1 MTHDLVT
8 LSWDDPGDD
17 TISGY
22 VILRRDKDVH
32 PQGTFVTLAPHTGT
46 AATTYIDASIDPE
59 RRYVYRVKAVNA
71 AGTSDRSTWVR
82 AYTPVAPAKSPAL
95 PARPAGLTTEPSHDT
110 VTLSWD
116 DSADGTISGYVILR
130 RDKDVHPRGTFQTIN
145 ADTGT
150 AATSYL
156 DTTAEPE
163 RRYVYRIKAVNSHGY
178 STISSWAR
186 GYTPAAPR
194 AIFIDGDNQNDQDQQ
209 DGTGGHDQDQQA
221 GTDQHDQDQQ
231 DGTGG
236 HDQDQQAGADQH
248 DQDQQAGTD
257 QHDQDQQ
264 DGTDQHD
271 QDQQDG
277 TDQHDQ
283 DQQDGTDQHDQDQ
296 QDGTGGQDGTV
307 GVAGH
312 ARVPGPGT
320 RANVSEGIDDLP
332 ADDSTTGQV
341 DVGGT
346 VTGTIETV
354 LIGVA
359 DDRDWFTVELEA
371 GTKYEIAVTGFFT
384 DAVKAIFNAPSRT
397 PDYGYDTSSARY
409 SLHAPAVTVRDSDGD
424 VHEVG
429 RASTVISSSD
439 PCRPLYLENW
449 DPIVEFTPDVA
460 GTYSIEVA
468 SLGSG
473 NYWRRGPPDSNRRCH
488 SWNVQFD
495 AVGTYEMSVREWP
508 PHISKGP
515 TAESSPSYWYW
526 KPNAKPKFREPLP
539 AHEAYTGAFRPPGEP
554 RPTHSPNTYGRGE
567 TIEFAMEFTEAVTVT
582 GVPELNLRGAA
593 TGDRHRGSGD
603 RWFKYLSGS
612 GTNGLVFSYTVQS
625 GDYDEQ
631 GFRTGDWWS
640 GSKLTWRLRGDAAI
654 TSVATGS
661 HAVLEAY
668 VGHAYSEGGRINGR
682 VTTP

>member
-1 MTHDLVT
+1 MT

-32 PQGTFVTLAPHTGT
+32 PRGTFVTVAPNTHS
-46 AATTYIDASIDPE
+46 AATSYVDASIDPE

-82 AYTPVAPAKSPAL
+82 AYTPVAPAKSPSL
-95 PARPAGLTTEPSHDT
+95 PARPRGLATEPSHDT
-110 VTLSWD
+110 VTLSWND
-116 DSADGTISGYVILR
+116 PADGTVSGYVILR

-145 ADTGT
+145 ADTGA

-194 AIFIDGDNQNDQDQQ
+194 AVFIDGDNQNDQDQQ

-231 DGTGG
+231 AGT
-236 HDQDQQAGADQH
+236 DQH

-264 DGTDQHD
+264 AGTD

-283 DQQDGTDQHDQDQ
+283 DQQA
-296 QDGTGGQDGTV
+296 GTGGQDGTV

-320 RANVSEGIDDLP
+320 RANVSEGGTDLP
-332 ADDSTTGQV
+332 ADDSTTGEV

-346 VTGTIETV
+346 VTGA
-354 LIGVA
+354 IGIVG
-359 DDRDWFTVELEA
+359 DRDWFTVDLEA

-429 RASTVISSSD
+429 RASTVISSID

-449 DPIVEFTPDVA
+449 DPIVEFTPDDA

-473 NYWRRGPPDSNRRCH
+473 NYWRRGPPDSDRRCN
-488 SWNVQFD
+488 SRNVQFD
-495 AVGTYEMSVREWP
+495 ATGTYEMSVREWP

-515 TAESSPSYWYW
+515 TAISMPSYWFW
-526 KPNAKPKFREPLP
+526 APNANKPKFREPLP
-539 AHEAYTGAFRPPGEP
+539 AHEAYTGDFRPPGEP
-554 RPTHSPNTYGRGE
+554 RPTNRPNTYGRGE
-567 TIEFAMEFTEAVTVT
+567 TIEFMTEFTEAVTVT

-603 RWFKYLSGS
+603 RWFKYVRGS
-612 GTNGLVFSYTVQS
+612 GTNGLVFAYTVQS

-668 VGHAYSEGGRINGR
+668 KGSADSEGGRINGR

>member
-1 MTHDLVT
+1 MNTLRKTHVISSSGRARRLLGSAATTRKHALSRGQRPRSGRYLFAVVAAMALAATAAVPGGASDGADPPPPPAVPTGLATAVTHDLVT

-32 PQGTFVTLAPHTGT
+32 SRGTFVTVAPNTHS
-46 AATTYIDASIDPE
+46 AATSYVDASIDPE

-71 AGTSDRSTWVR
+71 AGQSDRSTWVR
-82 AYTPVAPAKSPAL
+82 AYTPVAPEPSPAL
-95 PARPAGLTTEPSHDT
+95 PARPAGLATEPSHDT

-116 DSADGTISGYVILR
+116 DPADGTVTGYVILR

-194 AIFIDGDNQNDQDQQ
+194 AVLDAVNKVPGN
-209 DGTGGHDQDQQA
+209 GTP
-221 GTDQHDQDQQ
+221 
-231 DGTGG
+231 
-236 HDQDQQAGADQH
+236 
-248 DQDQQAGTD
+248 
-257 QHDQDQQ
+257 
-264 DGTDQHD
+264 
-271 QDQQDG
+271 
-277 TDQHDQ
+277 
-283 DQQDGTDQHDQDQ
+283 
-296 QDGTGGQDGTV
+296 
-307 GVAGH
+307 
-312 ARVPGPGT
+312 PGPGT
-320 RANVSEGIDDLP
+320 RANVSEGGTDLP
-332 ADDSTTGQV
+332 ASTATTGEV

-346 VTGTIETV
+346 VTGA
-354 LIGVA
+354 IGIVG
-359 DDRDWFTVELEA
+359 DRDWFTVDLEA
-371 GTKYEIAVTGFFT
+371 DTKYEIAVTGFFT
-384 DAVKAIFNAPSRT
+384 DAIKAIFNAPSRT

-429 RASTVISSSD
+429 RASTVISSID

-473 NYWRRGPPDSNRRCH
+473 NYWRRGRPDSNRRCN

-515 TAESSPSYWYW
+515 RAESMPSYWYW
-526 KPNAKPKFREPLP
+526 RPNAKPKFREPLP
-539 AHEAYTGAFRPPGEP
+539 AHEAYTGNKVGGVRE
-554 RPTHSPNTYGRGE
+554 THSPNTYGRGE

-593 TGDRHRGSGD
+593 TGDRQRGSGD
-603 RWFKYLSGS
+603 RWSEYLSGS
-612 GTNGLVFSYTVQS
+612 GTNRLVFSYTVQS